1 MGRPCGSV
9 TVIATPVR
17 DAGAGAGARRG
28 AGAACAAGAVCAAGA
43 GVCANDPF
51 AKKNNKLKQSSVLVR
66 ISALCLHGGYAA
78 SVQEQPCTKS
88 ERADHHHAPRKM
100 RARAQRVIKM

>member
-1 MGRPCGSV
+1 M

-28 AGAACAAGAVCAAGA
+28 AGGACAGGAVCGAGA

-51 AKKNNKLKQSSVLVR
+51 AKRNNKLKQSSVLVR
-66 ISALCLHGGYAA
+66 ISALCLHRRLSA
-78 SVQEQPCTKS
+78 SVQEQPCTER
-88 ERADHHHAPRKM
+88 ERAGTGNAEEVADAVRDLFGISAPGD
-100 RARAQRVIKM
+100 Q